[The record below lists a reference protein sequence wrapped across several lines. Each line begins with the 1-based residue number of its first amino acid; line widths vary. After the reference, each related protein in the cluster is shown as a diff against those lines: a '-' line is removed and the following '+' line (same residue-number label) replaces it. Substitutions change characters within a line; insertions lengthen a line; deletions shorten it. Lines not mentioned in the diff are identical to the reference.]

1 MAALLAIRFAIA
13 IGHRPSLGP
22 RSRPRESRDIIHVN
36 CGRAI
41 LQQGPWVDIF
51 GIRLSGFVAWML
63 WRGVYLLKF
72 PTLSRKLRILF
83 EWIWTCLF
91 PPHIAHLSL
100 SRTTLLRPATS
111 KHTEV
116 SAKRQ

>member
-1 MAALLAIRFAIA
+1 MSGEPTQAFSFKSKGQLTT
-13 IGHRPSLGP
+13 IGHQKA
-22 RSRPRESRDIIHVN
+22 V
-36 CGRAI
+36 
-41 LQQGPWVDIF
+41 VDIF

-91 PPHIAHLSL
+91 PPDIAHLSL

-111 KHTEV
+111 QHAEV
-116 SAKRQ
+116 LDFKPRER